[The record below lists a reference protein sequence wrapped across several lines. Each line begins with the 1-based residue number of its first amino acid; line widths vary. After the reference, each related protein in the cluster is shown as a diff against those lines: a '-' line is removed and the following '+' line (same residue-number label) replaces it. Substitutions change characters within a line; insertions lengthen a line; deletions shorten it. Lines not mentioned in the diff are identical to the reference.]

1 MSAPALQ
8 RRWDMT
14 NSVTR
19 SITLFAAMFVLIV
32 IVGLTQGMANT
43 SLLLTQATAYAL
55 IALGL
60 NIQWGYGGL
69 FNFAVMGLMMVGGA
83 AVVTISAPVNP
94 LFWDGEGP
102 ILLARALGALVIGLL
117 FVLAARQV
125 SRIGI
130 RGGWRTAVIVLAW
143 LAAYIG
149 YRSQI
154 DPAAAYIETNA
165 GFIGGLGLN
174 PVLGWAVGG
183 LVAAII
189 AYFVGKIS
197 LGLRSDYL
205 AIATI
210 GISEILRA
218 FVKNMDWL
226 TRGTQTVSPMPWP
239 VPLPQQ
245 YQADGIAIA
254 QSFIF
259 ARLGFLALLVV
270 ILAAIFFLV
279 QRAYAGPWGR
289 TMRAI
294 RDNYI
299 AAGSMGKDVKG
310 RQLELFVLGSVLI
323 GVGGAMLASFNQIFD
338 PASYQ
343 PINHTFMVWVMV
355 IVGGAGNNWGALL
368 GAFLIYIAWA
378 VSDPLAQAIFQNVSS
393 WSVSMGWGAIPEIDS
408 RSLQM
413 RVFVLGVIITIALR
427 YAPKGLLPEV
437 VRKQE

>member
-1 MSAPALQ
+1 MSTPASE
-8 RRWDMT
+8 RRFDMNNPT
-14 NSVTR
+14 TR
-19 SITLFAAMFVLIV
+19 AITLFAVMFGLIV
-32 IVGLTQGMANT
+32 VVGLVQGAANT

-83 AVVTISAPVNP
+83 AVVTISAPVNQV
-94 LFWDGEGP
+94 FWDGEGP
-102 ILLARALGALVIGLL
+102 ILLAKALGAFLVGL
-117 FVLAARQV
+117 VLVMAAR
-125 SRIGI
+125 SSDRIGI
-130 RGGWRTAVIVLAW
+130 RGGWRTALIVVAW
-143 LAAYIG
+143 FAAYIF

-154 DPAAAYIETNA
+154 DPAAAYIEANA
-165 GFIGGLGLN
+165 GFVGGLGLN
-174 PVLGWAVGG
+174 PILGWAVGG

-189 AYFVGKIS
+189 AFIVGKIS

-218 FVKNMDWL
+218 LVKNMDWL

-239 VPLPQQ
+239 VPLPQH
-245 YQADGIAIA
+245 YQAEGMAITE
-254 QSFIF
+254 SFVA
-259 ARLGFLALLVV
+259 ARLGFLVLLVAIV
-270 ILAAIFFLV
+270 AVIFFLV

-289 TMRAI
+289 MMRAI
-294 RDNYI
+294 RDNYV
-299 AAGSMGKDVKG
+299 AAGSMGKDIKG
-310 RQLELFVLGSVLI
+310 RQLQLFVLGSVLM

-338 PASYQ
+338 PSSYQ

-378 VSDPLAQAIFQNVSS
+378 ISDPMAQAIFQNLSA
-393 WSVSMGWGAIPEIDS
+393 WSQSIGWGAIPEIDS
-408 RSLQM
+408 RALQM

-437 VRKQE
+437 VRKTE